1 MTSHLDYYNS
11 LLFGVPKYQ
20 RDHLQRVVNDAARL
34 IFRIPKFD
42 HTLSTLSHLHWL
54 PVTYHIHFKLVLLVY
69 KSLNNQGPQYIQK
82 YLQPH
87 SISGHQVHSS
97 EQGLL
102 KTPRTNFK
110 TFGDHT
116 FACSGPL
123 QWNKLLLE
131 IQNSQSVA
139 IFKFRA

>member
-69 KSLNNQGPQYIQK
+69 KSLNNQGPQYIQNICSHTPFLVIK
-82 YLQPH
+82 YIPVNRAFLRPQELILRPLVIAPSPVLGH
-87 SISGHQVHSS
+87 SCGTNCC
-97 EQGLL
+97 L
-102 KTPRTNFK
+102 KFK
-110 TFGDHT
+110 T
-116 FACSGPL
+116 
-123 QWNKLLLE
+123 
-131 IQNSQSVA
+131 V
-139 IFKFRA
+139 RV